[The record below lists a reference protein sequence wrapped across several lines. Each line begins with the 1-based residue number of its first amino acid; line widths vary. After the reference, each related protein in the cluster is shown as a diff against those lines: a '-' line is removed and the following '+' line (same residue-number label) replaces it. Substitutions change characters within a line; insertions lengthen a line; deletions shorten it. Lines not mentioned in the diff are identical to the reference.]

1 MLNRIDKSKKTK
13 TDIKN
18 KYAVLALLIIV
29 FTVIAC
35 SSSKSSD
42 VSDKKDDAGKE
53 QNVEKPVTTK
63 KGFSDE
69 DIEGVFKAKQQV
81 GKFKQVRIL
90 SSSDDS
96 KKIFKNASGEALA
109 MYMGNSKKEGV
120 MYVLASYPSKDEAK
134 EEFRNFIDREKEKGA
149 KMLLD
154 VTEDSANKSINANYK
169 KGKVSI
175 ISFCSWMS
183 PAATMCHSMASPDP
197 AATVNFHDAWFGGK

>member
-1 MLNRIDKSKKTK
+1 MLNRIDQSRKTK

-18 KYAVLALLIIV
+18 KYAVLAVLLIV

-35 SSSKSSD
+35 SSNKSSD
-42 VSDKKDDAGKE
+42 VANKKDDASKE
-53 QNVEKPVTTK
+53 QNVKKTTTTK

-69 DIEGVFKAKQQV
+69 DIAGVFKAKKQV

-90 SSSDDS
+90 PSSDDS

-120 MYVLASYPSKDEAK
+120 MYVLASYSSKDEAK
-134 EEFRNFIDREKEKGA
+134 DEFRNFIDREKEKGA

-154 VTEDSANKSINANYK
+154 VTEDIVNESINANYK
-169 KGKVSI
+169 KGKISV
-175 ISFCSWMS
+175 ISFCSWKV
-183 PAATMCHSMASPDP
+183 PNVTMCHSMASPDP
-197 AATVNFHDAWFGGK
+197 QTAVNFHDSWFGGK